1 MAKNYT
7 RGQLARAAGVLA
19 ETVRFYEGRG
29 LLREPERDSSGYRI
43 YVKEDLRRLRVIRR
57 AKQLGFQLR
66 EVEQLLALC
75 VDGQPD
81 QADQVRFLARSKAD
95 EIASSILDLQVLEGR
110 LRELVHRCEERVST
124 EECPILDALSDS
136 CAPIDGVATTGQ

>member
-43 YVKEDLRRLRVIRR
+43 YLGEDLRRLRFIRR
-57 AKQLGFQLR
+57 AKELGFQSR
-66 EVEQLLALC
+66 EVEQLLALR
-75 VDGQPD
+75 VDKQPD
-81 QADQVRFLARSKAD
+81 QADRVRFLAQSKAD
-95 EIASSILDLQVLEGR
+95 EIAARVRDLQLLEGR
-110 LRELVHRCEERVST
+110 LRELVHCCEERVST
-124 EECPILDALSDS
+124 EECPILDALSGAGVSNDS
-136 CAPIDGVATTGQ
+136 AAATGR